1 MLFLTKPLFP
11 ALGESGFFICSH
23 AECLKAAG
31 IRAIK
36 TVAQSAA
43 AMIGT
48 GAVLQ
53 EVDWQIVISAAVLS
67 GILSL
72 LTSAAGLPELST
84 AQNETE
90 GEE

>member
-1 MLFLTKPLFP
+1 MEYDWK
-11 ALGESGFFICSH
+11 GW
-23 AECLKAAG
+23 LKAAG